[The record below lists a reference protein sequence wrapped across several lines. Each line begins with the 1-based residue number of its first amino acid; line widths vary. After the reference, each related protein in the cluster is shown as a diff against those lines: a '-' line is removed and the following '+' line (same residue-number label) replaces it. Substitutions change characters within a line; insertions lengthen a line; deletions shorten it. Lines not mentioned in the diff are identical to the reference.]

1 MRFRLIDE
9 LAALGP
15 TFTLDQAKKVLGEEA
30 NLAGDL
36 LYRLE
41 RRGWVERLEQGK
53 YMIIPLGAEKGKYTL
68 HEFLIASM
76 LVDPYSIAYW
86 SALHHYG
93 MTEQPPG
100 VVFIQTTARK
110 KKQELQVLCFGYRVV
125 RIVERKFFGFRKE
138 WIEEAQINITDREK
152 TIIDCL
158 DLPQYAGGVTE
169 VAKALKRG
177 EFDWERMIGYLDRFG
192 NTGVNRRL
200 GYLCDY
206 LGLNVDLPTVNTR
219 NYLLLDPT
227 MPGNGE
233 RNARWRLMVNLDEK
247 SLGELE

>member
-1 MRFRLIDE
+1 MRIRLIDE
-9 LAALGP
+9 LAAIGP
-15 TFTLDQAKKVLGEEA
+15 TFTLDEAKKVLGGEA

-41 RRGWVERLEQGK
+41 KRGWVERLERGK

-68 HEFLIASM
+68 HEFVIASR
-76 LVDPYSIAYW
+76 LVNPYSIAYW

-93 MTEQPPG
+93 LTEQPPG

-110 KKQELQVLCFGYRVV
+110 KKQELRVLGLGYKVV
-125 RIVERKFFGFRKE
+125 KVAEHKFFGLRKE
-138 WIEEAQINITDREK
+138 WIEETQIYITDREK

-158 DLPQYAGGVTE
+158 DLPQYSGGVME

-177 EFDWERMIGYLDRFG
+177 EFDWYRMANYLDRFG

-200 GYLCDY
+200 GYLCDH
-206 LGLNVDLPTVNTR
+206 LGLKVDLPPIETR

-227 MPGNGE
+227 MPRDGKP
-233 RNARWRLMVNLDEK
+233 NARWRIIVNLDEK
-247 SLGELE
+247 SMGEME

>member
-1 MRFRLIDE
+1 LIDE

-15 TFTLDQAKKVLGEEA
+15 TFTLDQAKRALGMEA
-30 NLAGDL
+30 NIAGGL
-36 LYRLE
+36 LHRLE
-41 RRGWVERLEQGK
+41 KRGWVERLERGK

-68 HEFLIASM
+68 NEFVIASM
-76 LVDPYSIAYW
+76 LVNPYSVAYW
-86 SALHHYG
+86 SALHYYG
-93 MTEQPPG
+93 LTEQPPG

-110 KKQELQVLCFGYRVV
+110 KKQELKVLGLGYK
-125 RIVERKFFGFRKE
+125 IVKVAERKFFGLRRE
-138 WIEEAQINITDREK
+138 WIEEIQIYITDREK
-152 TIIDCL
+152 AIIDCL
-158 DLPQYAGGVTE
+158 DLPQYSGGVVE

-177 EFDWERMIGYLDRFG
+177 EFDWERMVNYLGRFG

-206 LGLNVDLPTVNTR
+206 LGLDVDLPPVNTK

-227 MPGNGE
+227 MPGRGE
-233 RNARWRLMVNLDEK
+233 PNARWRLIVNLDEK